1 MKKKIF
7 KLGTFNVTE
16 NKIIVA
22 DPSYNY
28 TDFGTLILDDVL
40 EGKYFSHITTADNL
54 VTSLN
59 ICHSDYKK
67 NFEKNFSSYGEIA
80 VDSGQAG
87 FFDKKYFVE
96 NQGGNFGDIN
106 SFYGLACAITMSP
119 KQAGVMKKFGVVSS
133 SGFGDG
139 FYKVFVS
146 RNDDRKIISAKIL
159 FISEKELEEF
169 E

>member
-7 KLGTFNVTE
+7 KLGTFKVTE
-16 NKIIVA
+16 NEIVVA
-22 DPSYNY
+22 DPSYDFG
-28 TDFGTLILDDVL
+28 DFGTLILQDVL
-40 EGKYFSHITTADNL
+40 EGKYFANVTTAKNL
-54 VTSLN
+54 TISLN
-59 ICHSDYKK
+59 IFHSDYKK
-67 NFEKNFSSYGEIA
+67 NLEKNFSPYGEIT

-87 FFDKKYFVE
+87 FFDKNNFEK
-96 NQGGNFGDIN
+96 NSGGNFGDIN

>member
-7 KLGTFNVTE
+7 KLGTFKVTE
-16 NKIIVA
+16 NKIVVA
-22 DPSYNY
+22 DPSYDFG
-28 TDFGTLILDDVL
+28 DFGTLILQDVL
-40 EGKYFSHITTADNL
+40 EGKYFANVTTADNL

-67 NFEKNFSSYGEIA
+67 IFEKNFAPYGEIA

-87 FFDKKYFVE
+87 FFDKNYFE
-96 NQGGNFGDIN
+96 KNSDGNFGDIN

-119 KQAGVMKKFGVVSS
+119 KQAGIIKKFGVVSS

>member
-1 MKKKIF
+1 MKKNI

-22 DPSYNY
+22 DPSYDY
-28 TDFGTLILDDVL
+28 GDFGTLILSDVL
-40 EGKYFSHITTADNL
+40 TGKYFANITTADNL

-59 ICHSDYKK
+59 IFHSDYKNIELK
-67 NFEKNFSSYGEIA
+67 FSFYGEIA

-87 FFDKKYFVE
+87 FFDKNYFVE
-96 NQGGNFGDIN
+96 NQGGTFSDVN

-119 KQAGVMKKFGVVSS
+119 KQSGIMKKKGVVSS

-139 FYKVFVS
+139 FYKVLVI
-146 RNDDRKIISAKIL
+146 RNSDRKIVSAKIL
-159 FISEKELEEF
+159 FIEIYKEEF
-169 E
+169 A

>member
-16 NKIIVA
+16 NKIVVA
-22 DPSYNY
+22 DPSYDFG
-28 TDFGTLILDDVL
+28 DFGTLILQDVL
-40 EGKYFSHITTADNL
+40 EGKYFANVTTAKNL
-54 VTSLN
+54 IISLN
-59 ICHSDYKK
+59 IFHSDYK

-87 FFDKKYFVE
+87 FFDKNYFIK

-119 KQAGVMKKFGVVSS
+119 KQAGVMKNFGVVSS